1 MRRRWLQGFAA
12 GCVSGAALVIAGP
25 ITLVA
30 GPILWWLVLR
40 GPRKLAAGSGG
51 FFGFGVGM
59 LLLLGQALLRC
70 SLDTSCSQPDA
81 SPWFGIAAGFLI
93 LGLGIG
99 TAAAEAAPT
108 APEPPA

>member
-25 ITLVA
+25 LTLVA
-30 GPILWWLVLR
+30 GPILWWWALR

-59 LLLLGQALLRC
+59 LLLLGQAMLRC
-70 SLDTSCSQPDA
+70 SLDPSCSQADT
-81 SPWFGIAAGFLI
+81 SSWFGIAAGFLI

-99 TAAAEAAPT
+99 MAAAPT